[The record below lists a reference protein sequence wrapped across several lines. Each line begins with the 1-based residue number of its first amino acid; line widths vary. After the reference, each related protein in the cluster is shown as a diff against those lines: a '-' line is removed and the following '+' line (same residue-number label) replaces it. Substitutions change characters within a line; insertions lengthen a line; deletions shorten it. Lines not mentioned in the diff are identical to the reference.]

1 MQSASTEFEDQY
13 LPPFDPRDPVKT
25 TSTLRRS
32 RSNNRLNH
40 YVRGLKVGK
49 GKYGDVYICRDLNP
63 GMRGYTMVR
72 PLFSLS
78 TISSDIMHL
87 QAIKGVR
94 KVNVQRDK
102 IKMLRK
108 INQQDA
114 STRDQANPLPNS
126 TMNSIR
132 KEIAIMKKC
141 RHAHLVRLLEIIDD
155 PNAEKIYMS

>member
-1 MQSASTEFEDQY
+1 
-13 LPPFDPRDPVKT
+13 
-25 TSTLRRS
+25 
-32 RSNNRLNH
+32 
-40 YVRGLKVGK
+40 
-49 GKYGDVYICRDLNP
+49 
-63 GMRGYTMVR
+63 
-72 PLFSLS
+72 
-78 TISSDIMHL
+78 MH

-114 STRDQANPLPNS
+114 SRVQANPLPNS

-132 KEIAIMKKC
+132 KEIAIMNKC
-141 RHAHLVRLLEIIDD
+141 RHANLVRLFEIIDD

>member
-1 MQSASTEFEDQY
+1 MQSTSPEFEDQC

-32 RSNNRLNH
+32 RSNNTLNH
-40 YVRGLKVGK
+40 YVRGVKVGK

-72 PLFSLS
+72 PIF
-78 TISSDIMHL
+78 TTRMTSSDIMHL

-94 KVNVQRDK
+94 KVNAQRDK

-114 STRDQANPLPNS
+114 SRDQANPLFNS

-141 RHAHLVRLLEIIDD
+141 RHAHLVRLFEIIDD

>member
-1 MQSASTEFEDQY
+1 
-13 LPPFDPRDPVKT
+13 
-25 TSTLRRS
+25 
-32 RSNNRLNH
+32 
-40 YVRGLKVGK
+40 
-49 GKYGDVYICRDLNP
+49 
-63 GMRGYTMVR
+63 
-72 PLFSLS
+72 
-78 TISSDIMHL
+78 MHL

-108 INQQDA
+108 INQQDP
-114 STRDQANPLPNS
+114 STRNQANPLPNS

-141 RHAHLVRLLEIIDD
+141 RHAHLVRLFEIIDD

>member
-1 MQSASTEFEDQY
+1 
-13 LPPFDPRDPVKT
+13 
-25 TSTLRRS
+25 
-32 RSNNRLNH
+32 
-40 YVRGLKVGK
+40 
-49 GKYGDVYICRDLNP
+49 
-63 GMRGYTMVR
+63 
-72 PLFSLS
+72 
-78 TISSDIMHL
+78 MH

-114 STRDQANPLPNS
+114 SRVQANPLPNS

-141 RHAHLVRLLEIIDD
+141 RHANLVRLFEIIDD